1 MEHTKHPAPDHGS
14 LSFLVDRNTSVET
27 MSDKVEH
34 AIEYAKH
41 LMPDQGPLP
50 FFVHHNTIQH
60 FETYDFFEGV
70 KQAGRTYNAKAFM
83 SEEEF
88 LLAFHRGRIPADVLQ
103 KRIKEYTEYHKLA
116 IQPDILFR
124 LMIEKPQARPA
135 PNAKI
140 LQFVNNNAYQRPG
153 YYQEVVQIVH
163 NRDIDELIQP
173 ILFRFLSS
181 YFDFGLAYWP
191 MPNRERGI
199 WRCFCEIYSK
209 SGFLSTKVLK
219 ILRQVI
225 TELKQYQCDEATAV
239 MLQRLAIPE
248 EYMDDYMFRTLYRYK
263 GWAGIIKSMEMM
275 PEWIPDPNI
284 RAVFKEVIPVILALE
299 FSAIESVCSLQGLKI
314 PVYQP
319 EPLYDPYFVAS
330 VVNALGLKDDSEF
343 PKEVTQLTDENR
355 LEIWQ
360 RAYEDTLY
368 NQFLSAYHRCAI
380 EAKPKYNLPSYQV
393 FTCIDEREE
402 SFRRH
407 LEQIDPSAE
416 TLSAAGHFALDMKF
430 KGASDK
436 HYRKMCPH
444 PLMTPSAKVYEEVVG
459 SKDAMPKKLQIY
471 GEVQWAITQAS
482 KTLLGSFIHTIFSGL
497 LNFLPY
503 VLDVLSPKYSSKIR
517 SYLAAY
523 GPKTRLVY
531 RKENN
536 ENEKGWDLQA
546 RIARATAI
554 LKGAGLSDNF
564 SPYVFILG
572 HGSSSLNNP
581 HEAAHD
587 CGACAGGRGA
597 PNGRLFAAICNE
609 PEVRA
614 GLLKNGIIIPDWTRF
629 IGGYHNTCSD
639 EVLFFDLPDS
649 IEPRLQR
656 HIDTIRRAAAL
667 NAKERCRRFD
677 EVKTNQSEKA
687 FAEYAHG
694 RAMDITQPRPEY
706 GHCTNAIAIV
716 GPRYLTRNLF
726 LDRRAF
732 LISYD
737 YKVDTEGKFLRN
749 ILGAVGP
756 VCSGINLEYYFSFI
770 DNEHYGC
777 GTKLPHNI
785 TSLLG
790 VMNGHMSDL
799 LLGLPWQMVEVHE
812 PVRLILVVCCKVEM
826 METILGEA
834 FGYANQPGHFQCL
847 VKHNWITLAVHDQ
860 DQEKVFLWKGGLEG
874 RFVPFE
880 GTVNVPE
887 YKGNDPRFFLE
898 QDHLLFGQIT

>member
-1 MEHTKHPAPDHGS
+1 MEM
-14 LSFLVDRNTSVET
+14 
-27 MSDKVEH
+27 MSDKIEH
-34 AIEYAKH
+34 AIEHAKH

-50 FFVHHNTIQH
+50 FFVHHNTIHH

-70 KQAGRTYNAKAFM
+70 KQAGRTYGAKAFM

-88 LLAFHRGRIPADVLQ
+88 LLAFERGRITADIL
-103 KRIKEYTEYHKLA
+103 KKKIKEYIEHHKLT
-116 IQPDILFR
+116 IQPDLLFK
-124 LMIEKPQARPA
+124 LMAEKPHVRPA
-135 PNAKI
+135 PDARI
-140 LQFVNNNAYQRPG
+140 LQFVNNTAYQRPG
-153 YYQEVVQIVH
+153 YYKEAIQITH

-191 MPNRERGI
+191 MPNREKGM
-199 WRCFCEIYSK
+199 WQCFCEIYSK
-209 SGFLSTKVLK
+209 SSFFSTKFLK
-219 ILRQVI
+219 
-225 TELKQYQCDEATAV
+225 TLKRIVT
-239 MLQRLAIPE
+239 
-248 EYMDDYMFRTLYRYK
+248 
-263 GWAGIIKSMEMM
+263 IKSLETM
-275 PEWIPDPNI
+275 PEWIPILDVK
-284 RAVFKEVIPVILALE
+284 AAFKEVIPIILVLE
-299 FSAIESVCSLQGLKI
+299 LAAIESICDLRDLKI
-314 PVYQP
+314 PVYKP

-330 VVNALGLKDDSEF
+330 IVSALGIENSKEF
-343 PKEVTQLTDENR
+343 PKEVIQFTDENR

-368 NQFLSAYHRCAI
+368 NQFLSAYRQCAI
-380 EAKPKYNLPSYQV
+380 EEKPNYRPSNYQV

-407 LEQIDPSAE
+407 LEQIDPGAE

-430 KGASDK
+430 KSASDK

-444 PLMTPSAKVYEEVVG
+444 PLVTPSVKVYEEAIRLE
-459 SKDAMPKKLQIY
+459 DAMPKKLQLY

-482 KTLLGSFIHTIFSGL
+482 KTLFGSFVHTIFSGL
-497 LNFLPY
+497 LNFFPY
-503 VLDVLSPKYSSKIR
+503 ILDVLSPKYSSKLR
-517 SYLAAY
+517 RYLAAHE
-523 GPKTRLVY
+523 PKTRLVY
-531 RKENN
+531 KKENN
-536 ENEKGWDLQA
+536 ENEKGWDLPA

-614 GLLKNGIIIPDWTRF
+614 GLAKNGIIIPDWTRF

-677 EVKTNQSEKA
+677 EVKTNQSEKV
-687 FAEYAHG
+687 FADYAHG
-694 RAMDITQPRPEY
+694 RAMDLTQPRPEY

-716 GPRYLTRNLF
+716 GPRYLTQNLF

-732 LISYD
+732 LISYN
-737 YKVDTEGKFLRN
+737 YKVDPEAKFLRG

-790 VMNGHMSDL
+790 VMNGHLSDL

-812 PVRLILVVCCKVEM
+812 PARLILVVCCKVET

-834 FGYANQPGHFQCL
+834 FGYTGQPGHFQCL

-860 DQEKVFLWKGGLEG
+860 DQEKLFLWEGGLEG

-880 GTVNVPE
+880 ETADVPE

-898 QDHLLFGQIT
+898 QDHLLFGKIT